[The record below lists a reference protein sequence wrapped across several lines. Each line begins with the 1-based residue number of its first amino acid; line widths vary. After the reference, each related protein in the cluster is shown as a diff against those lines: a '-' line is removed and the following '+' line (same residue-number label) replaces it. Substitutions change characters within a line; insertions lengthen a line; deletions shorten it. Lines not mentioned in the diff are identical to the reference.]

1 MKKEAQRKLEEY
13 GGLLI
18 NVGEYGWDFDG
29 SASYI
34 SQYEDCWNNMTG
46 AERKKLFKDF
56 FGGVTKYTTRLKREM
71 EYVKKPEKEA
81 KKEFSELS
89 EILRVDIINILSIL
103 SFSTHKEDIE
113 LLGTYCDFKAKE
125 KLNHIAYRRNEVEA
139 RLQRMDESNN
149 SGMAEYNRR
158 KEKQENFYWKYFRRT
173 SSYIRP
179 EWYGDKPSEDRIS
192 DEEFDGLI
200 DEYLTGMHDSDE
212 NYEETTTFR
221 HLSYLFI
228 TEFAKRREAQSRFTE
243 DSQTKDKK
251 ARRGK
256 REITEEDLE
265 GTHYDLLKVSMDAS
279 LKEIKEAWKELI
291 LKWHPDRHQK
301 NPKLAERMAIA
312 LNIAKEVLS
321 DRTKRKKYDEELD
334 QRFV

>member
-1 MKKEAQRKLEEY
+1 MS
-13 GGLLI
+13 
-18 NVGEYGWDFDG
+18 D
-29 SASYI
+29 SYI
-34 SQYEDCWNNMTG
+34 KMYENYWKNLTG
-46 AERKKLFKDF
+46 AERKKLFEDF
-56 FGGVTKYTTRLKREM
+56 FDGLTKYTSFGKFNLESVRNPK
-71 EYVKKPEKEA
+71 KEA

-89 EILRVDIINILSIL
+89 ETRRVDIMEILAAL
-103 SFSTHKEDIE
+103 SGSTHNKDIE
-113 LLGTYCDFKAKE
+113 VLGTYCDFKAKDMIMKKE
-125 KLNHIAYRRNEVEA
+125 QSLR
-139 RLQRMDESNN
+139 RMDESNN

-158 KEKQENFYWKYFRRT
+158 KEKQENFYWKYFRRN

-179 EWYGDKPSEDRIS
+179 EWHGDKPSEDRTS
-192 DEEFDGLI
+192 DEELDEI
-200 DEYLTGMHDSDE
+200 VDEYLLGMHDSDE

-228 TEFAKRREAQSRFTE
+228 TEFAKRREAQSRFTK
-243 DSQTKDKK
+243 DSQTEDKQ

-291 LKWHPDRHQK
+291 LKWHPDVNPE

>member
-71 EYVKKPEKEA
+71 EYVRKPEKEA

-158 KEKQENFYWKYFRRT
+158 KEKQENFYWKYFRRN
-173 SSYIRP
+173 SSYIHP
-179 EWYGDKPSEDRIS
+179 EWHGDKPSEDRTS
-192 DEEFDGLI
+192 DEELDEMV
-200 DEYLTGMHDSDE
+200 DEYLLGMHDSDE

-228 TEFAKRREAQSRFTE
+228 TEFAKRREAQSRFTK
-243 DSQTKDKK
+243 DSQTEDKK

>member
-1 MKKEAQRKLEEY
+1 MGFLGRRKLRKKIEEDLTGLRHRY
-13 GGLLI
+13 GLI
-18 NVGEYGWDFDG
+18 EKHRWEHSWYATDFW
-29 SASYI
+29 
-34 SQYEDCWNNMTG
+34 ENMVI
-46 AERKKLFKDF
+46 AERKKTLEKIKEGTLSFNSP
-56 FGGVTKYTTRLKREM
+56 GTPYTPTDTSQIN
-71 EYVKKPEKEA
+71 PEEDAEKQ
-81 KKEFSELS
+81 FSELP
-89 EILRVDIINILSIL
+89 ELTIFQILALVEHCGFKSLNMI
-103 SFSTHKEDIE
+103 KE
-113 LLGTYCDFKAKE
+113 
-125 KLNHIAYRRNEVEA
+125 NEA

-158 KEKQENFYWKYFRRT
+158 KEKQENFYWKYFRRN
-173 SSYIRP
+173 SSYIHP
-179 EWYGDKPSEDRIS
+179 EWHGDKPSEDRTS
-192 DEEFDGLI
+192 DEELDEI
-200 DEYLTGMHDSDE
+200 VDEYLLGMHDSDE

-228 TEFAKRREAQSRFTE
+228 TEFAKRREAQSRFTK
-243 DSQTKDKK
+243 DSQTEDKK

>member
-34 SQYEDCWNNMTG
+34 SQYEDCWKNMTG

-71 EYVKKPEKEA
+71 EYVRKPEKEA

-89 EILRVDIINILSIL
+89 ETRRVDIMEILAAL
-103 SFSTHKEDIE
+103 SGSTHNKDIE
-113 LLGTYCDFKAKE
+113 VLGTYCDFKAKAME
-125 KLNHIAYRRNEVEA
+125 TQVEA
-139 RLQRMDESNN
+139 RLRRMDESNN

-158 KEKQENFYWKYFRRT
+158 KEKQENFYWKYFRRN
-173 SSYIRP
+173 SSYIHP
-179 EWYGDKPSEDRIS
+179 EWHGDKPSEDRIS
-192 DEEFDGLI
+192 DEEFDELV

-212 NYEETTTFR
+212 NYEETTPFR
-221 HLSYLFI
+221 LLNSFFVN
-228 TEFAKRREAQSRFTE
+228 EFAKRREAQSRFTK
-243 DSQTKDKK
+243 DSQTEDKK

-256 REITEEDLE
+256 REITEEDLKE
-265 GTHYDLLKVSMDAS
+265 THYDLLQVSMDAS
-279 LKEIKEAWKELI
+279 LKEIKQAYKELI
-291 LKWHPDRHQK
+291 LVWHPDKHQK
-301 NPKLAERMAIA
+301 DPKLAEKMAVAI
-312 LNIAKEVLS
+312 NIAKDVLT
-321 DRTKRKKYDEELD
+321 DPDKRKKYDEELD
-334 QRFV
+334 RQFV

>member
-1 MKKEAQRKLEEY
+1 
-13 GGLLI
+13 
-18 NVGEYGWDFDG
+18 
-29 SASYI
+29 
-34 SQYEDCWNNMTG
+34 MTG

-56 FGGVTKYTTRLKREM
+56 FGGVTKYTNVGKFNLESVRN
-71 EYVKKPEKEA
+71 PEKEA

-89 EILRVDIINILSIL
+89 EILRVDIINILATFS
-103 SFSTHKEDIE
+103 SSTHKEDIE
-113 LLGTYCDFKAKE
+113 VLGTYCDFKAKSME
-125 KLNHIAYRRNEVEA
+125 TQVEA
-139 RLQRMDESNN
+139 RLRRMDESNN
-149 SGMAEYNRR
+149 SGIAEYNRR

-192 DEEFDGLI
+192 DEEFDGLV

-212 NYEETTTFR
+212 NYEETTPFR
-221 HLSYLFI
+221 LLNNLFLI
-228 TEFAKRREAQSRFTE
+228 EFAKRREAQSRFTK
-243 DSQTKDKK
+243 DSQTEDKK

-256 REITEEDLE
+256 REITEEDLK
-265 GTHYDLLKVSMDAS
+265 GTHYDLLQVSMDAS
-279 LKEIKEAWKELI
+279 LKEIKQAWKELI
-291 LKWHPDRHQK
+291 LQWHPDKHQK
-301 NPKLAERMAIA
+301 DPKLAERMAIA

>member
-1 MKKEAQRKLEEY
+1 MGFLERRRRKKEAQRKLE
-13 GGLLI
+13 
-18 NVGEYGWDFDG
+18 WHAD
-29 SASYI
+29 SYI
-34 SQYEDCWNNMTG
+34 RMYEDCWKNMTG
-46 AERKKLFKDF
+46 AERKKLFEDF
-56 FGGVTKYTTRLKREM
+56 FDDLTKYTSFGKFNFESVRNPK
-71 EYVKKPEKEA
+71 KEA

-89 EILRVDIINILSIL
+89 ETRRVDIMEILAAL
-103 SFSTHKEDIE
+103 SGSTHNEDIE
-113 LLGTYCDFKAKE
+113 VLGTYCDFKAKAMMVE
-125 KLNHIAYRRNEVEA
+125 KEQSLR
-139 RLQRMDESNN
+139 RMDESNN

-173 SSYIRP
+173 SSYIHP
-179 EWYGDKPSEDRIS
+179 EWQGNKPSENRIS
-192 DEEFDGLI
+192 DEEFDELV

-243 DSQTKDKK
+243 DSQTEDKK

-256 REITEEDLE
+256 REITEEDLK
-265 GTHYDLLKVSMDAS
+265 GTHYDLLQVSVDAS

-291 LKWHPDRHQK
+291 LKWHPDKHQK
-301 NPKLAERMAIA
+301 DPKLAERMAIA

>member
-1 MKKEAQRKLEEY
+1 
-13 GGLLI
+13 
-18 NVGEYGWDFDG
+18 
-29 SASYI
+29 
-34 SQYEDCWNNMTG
+34 MTG

-71 EYVKKPEKEA
+71 EYVRKPEKEA

-139 RLQRMDESNN
+139 RLRRMDESNN

-173 SSYIRP
+173 SSYIHP
-179 EWYGDKPSEDRIS
+179 EWHGDKPSEDRIS
-192 DEEFDGLI
+192 DEEFDELV

-212 NYEETTTFR
+212 NYEETTPFR
-221 HLSYLFI
+221 LLNSFFVN
-228 TEFAKRREAQSRFTE
+228 EFAKRREAQSRFTK
-243 DSQTKDKK
+243 DSQTEDKK

-301 NPKLAERMAIA
+301 NPKLAERTAIA

>member
-1 MKKEAQRKLEEY
+1 MGFLERRRRKKEAQRKLE
-13 GGLLI
+13 
-18 NVGEYGWDFDG
+18 WHAD
-29 SASYI
+29 SYI
-34 SQYEDCWNNMTG
+34 RMYEDCWKNMTG
-46 AERKKLFKDF
+46 VERKKLFEDF
-56 FGGVTKYTTRLKREM
+56 FDGSAKNTSFRKFNFESVRNPK
-71 EYVKKPEKEA
+71 KEA

-89 EILRVDIINILSIL
+89 ETRRVDIMGILAAL
-103 SFSTHKEDIE
+103 SGSTHNKDIE
-113 LLGTYCDFKAKE
+113 VLGTYCDFKAKDMIMKKE
-125 KLNHIAYRRNEVEA
+125 QSLR
-139 RLQRMDESNN
+139 RMDESNN

-158 KEKQENFYWKYFRRT
+158 KEKQENFYWKYFRRN
-173 SSYIRP
+173 SSYIHP
-179 EWYGDKPSEDRIS
+179 EWHGDKPSEDRTS
-192 DEEFDGLI
+192 DEELDEMV
-200 DEYLTGMHDSDE
+200 DEYLLGMHDSDE

-228 TEFAKRREAQSRFTE
+228 TEFAKRREAQSRFTK
-243 DSQTKDKK
+243 DSQTEDKK

>member
-1 MKKEAQRKLEEY
+1 M
-13 GGLLI
+13 
-18 NVGEYGWDFDG
+18 V
-29 SASYI
+29 
-34 SQYEDCWNNMTG
+34 
-46 AERKKLFKDF
+46 
-56 FGGVTKYTTRLKREM
+56 
-71 EYVKKPEKEA
+71 EKEQ
-81 KKEFSELS
+81 S
-89 EILRVDIINILSIL
+89 LR
-103 SFSTHKEDIE
+103 
-113 LLGTYCDFKAKE
+113 
-125 KLNHIAYRRNEVEA
+125 
-139 RLQRMDESNN
+139 RMDESNN

-158 KEKQENFYWKYFRRT
+158 KEKQENFYWKYFRRN
-173 SSYIRP
+173 SSYIEP
-179 EWYGDKPSEDRIS
+179 EWHGNKPSEDRLS
-192 DEEFDGLI
+192 DEELDGLV

-228 TEFAKRREAQSRFTE
+228 TEFAKRREAQSRFTK
-243 DSQTKDKK
+243 DSQTEDKK

-291 LKWHPDRHQK
+291 LKWHPDKHQK
-301 NPKLAERMAIA
+301 DPKLAERMAIA

>member
-1 MKKEAQRKLEEY
+1 MGFLDWKSKKAAKLFLEDLKVTIP
-13 GGLLI
+13 G
-18 NVGEYGWDFDG
+18 
-29 SASYI
+29 YI
-34 SQYEDCWNNMTG
+34 KRVDRIWTDMSI
-46 AERKKLFKDF
+46 AEREGMLKVRFCNYTDVEREISGHTFRFRLDGKIYDF
-56 FGGVTKYTTRLKREM
+56 GKMV
-71 EYVKKPEKEA
+71 VKNPEKEA
-81 KKEFSELS
+81 KKEFSELP
-89 EILRVDIINILSIL
+89 EILRADIIQLVRDG
-103 SFSTHKEDIE
+103 FQSTQMIKDE
-113 LLGTYCDFKAKE
+113 
-125 KLNHIAYRRNEVEA
+125 REVEKEVEKERVA
-139 RLQRMDESNN
+139 SLQRMDDSNN

-173 SSYIRP
+173 NSYIRP
-179 EWYGDKPSEDRIS
+179 EWHGDKPSEDRIS
-192 DEEFDGLI
+192 DEEFDGLV

-212 NYEETTTFR
+212 NYEETTPFR
-221 HLSYLFI
+221 LLNSFFVN
-228 TEFAKRREAQSRFTE
+228 EFAKRREAQSRFTK
-243 DSQTKDKK
+243 DSQTEDKK

-256 REITEEDLE
+256 REISEEDLE

>member
-1 MKKEAQRKLEEY
+1 MEQYLAGEE
-13 GGLLI
+13 
-18 NVGEYGWDFDG
+18 WDDM
-29 SASYI
+29 SI
-34 SQYEDCWNNMTG
+34 
-46 AERKKLFKDF
+46 AEREKMLKMKLFTLGIDHLKSHNIDHRF
-56 FGGVTKYTTRLKREM
+56 TFVDGHGIHNFGTMV
-71 EYVKKPEKEA
+71 VKNPEKEA

-89 EILRVDIINILSIL
+89 ETRRADIIEILYTL
-103 SFSTHKEDIE
+103 SSSTHKKDIE
-113 LLGTYCDFKAKE
+113 VLGTYCDFKAKAMMKE
-125 KLNHIAYRRNEVEA
+125 KEA
-139 RLQRMDESNN
+139 SLQRMDESNN

-158 KEKQENFYWKYFRRT
+158 KEKQENFYWKYFRRN
-173 SSYIRP
+173 SSYIHP
-179 EWYGDKPSEDRIS
+179 EWHGDKPSEDRTS
-192 DEEFDGLI
+192 DEELDEI
-200 DEYLTGMHDSDE
+200 VDEYLLGMHDSDE

-228 TEFAKRREAQSRFTE
+228 TEFAKRREAQSRFTK
-243 DSQTKDKK
+243 DSQTEDKK

>member
-1 MKKEAQRKLEEY
+1 M
-13 GGLLI
+13 
-18 NVGEYGWDFDG
+18 
-29 SASYI
+29 
-34 SQYEDCWNNMTG
+34 
-46 AERKKLFKDF
+46 
-56 FGGVTKYTTRLKREM
+56 
-71 EYVKKPEKEA
+71 
-81 KKEFSELS
+81 
-89 EILRVDIINILSIL
+89 EILAALSG
-103 SFSTHKEDIE
+103 STHNKDIE
-113 LLGTYCDFKAKE
+113 VLGTYCDFKAKAMMVE
-125 KLNHIAYRRNEVEA
+125 KEQSLR
-139 RLQRMDESNN
+139 RMDESNN

-158 KEKQENFYWKYFRRT
+158 KEKQENFYWKYFRRN
-173 SSYIRP
+173 SSYIHP
-179 EWYGDKPSEDRIS
+179 EWHGDKPSGDRTS
-192 DEEFDGLI
+192 DEELDEI
-200 DEYLTGMHDSDE
+200 VDEYLLGMHDSDE

-228 TEFAKRREAQSRFTE
+228 TEFAKRREAQSRFTK
-243 DSQTKDKK
+243 DSQTEDKK

-265 GTHYDLLKVSMDAS
+265 GTYYDLLKVSMDAS